1 MKIMPPWRA
10 VHHATVDWRPLV
22 HGADR
27 ELLQTFEEPGS
38 PPVASFIALYRL
50 RAIGNALT
58 NSENRIA
65 DEKIWQVTRSAR
77 VEAPIAGQPETI
89 NTVQMVSGPQRRLV
103 WSFYIVDGEITTE
116 LFEAKLL
123 QARAVLSRRSPI
135 AAFVAASA
143 NSTEFG
149 DQAVDQLRRFFEASH
164 PTQRLLT
171 ALSEGRSASADI
183 ARP

>member
-1 MKIMPPWRA
+1 
-10 VHHATVDWRPLV
+10 
-22 HGADR
+22 
-27 ELLQTFEEPGS
+27 
-38 PPVASFIALYRL
+38 
-50 RAIGNALT
+50 
-58 NSENRIA
+58 
-65 DEKIWQVTRSAR
+65 
-77 VEAPIAGQPETI
+77 
-89 NTVQMVSGPQRRLV
+89 MVSGPRRRLV
-103 WSFYIVDGEITTE
+103 WSFYIVDGEITTG

-123 QARAVLSRRSPI
+123 QARAVLLHHSPI

-171 ALSEGRSASADI
+171 VLSEGRSASADI